1 MFRMTIATLT
11 LIGLLAATAHA
22 HNDAARQATIT
33 VHSPRWIPPLIR
45 RLAVCES
52 RGNPRHHVFNGE
64 GEFGGIVS
72 WYVGGG
78 GGTWA
83 LDKFAGMPRYPWQAT
98 LRQQVR
104 VAVRSVQRG
113 RTFGCLNHGWVRG

>member
-1 MFRMTIATLT
+1 MTMLALT
-11 LIGLLAATAHA
+11 TPTGSASTE
-22 HNDAARQATIT
+22 RVTMT
-33 VHSPRWIPPLIR
+33 GPTWIPPLIR
-45 RLAVCES
+45 RLGVCES
-52 RGNPRHHVFNGE
+52 RGNPRHHVYNSE

-78 GGTWA
+78 GGTWR
-83 LDKFAGMPRYPWQAT
+83 LDRYPGMPRYPWQAS
-98 LRQQVR
+98 LRAQVR